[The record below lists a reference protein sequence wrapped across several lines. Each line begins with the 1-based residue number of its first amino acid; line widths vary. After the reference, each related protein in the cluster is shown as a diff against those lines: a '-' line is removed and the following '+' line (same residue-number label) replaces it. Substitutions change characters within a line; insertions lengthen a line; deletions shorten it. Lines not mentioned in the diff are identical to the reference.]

1 MLPSVQCFLTF
12 SGLSTTVL
20 NPSASANLKPRVA
33 EKRLN
38 MEWIWGQQNRMGCGL
53 ACSWHTHAATFF
65 KSFLA
70 GIFGYK
76 ICPFVTAGIQPW
88 CSCCQLTQEWPS
100 NCHMSPRPPIY
111 SNIGLCM
118 LDNIGRTYPMTLWG
132 SCLSWQIC
140 WKLERQ
146 QWKAIMGNSGHCL
159 HNLRTRSICTATCLE
174 INGHPEAHGLSSLP
188 ITPKSGLG
196 CKERIHLLQH
206 RKYLSILFIY
216 WI

>member
-65 KSFLA
+65 KSFLV

-111 SNIGLCM
+111 SILGCACWTILAVPTQWHYEVHVC
-118 LDNIGRTYPMTLWG
+118 LDKYVEN
-132 SCLSWQIC
+132 SKDNS
-140 WKLERQ
+140 ERQ
-146 QWKAIMGNSGHCL
+146 LWETVDTVYTISGPDQ
-159 HNLRTRSICTATCLE
+159 SVQ
-174 INGHPEAHGLSSLP
+174 
-188 ITPKSGLG
+188 
-196 CKERIHLLQH
+196 QH
-206 RKYLSILFIY
+206 VWR
-216 WI
+216 

>member
-53 ACSWHTHAATFF
+53 ACSWHTHAATFL

-100 NCHMSPRPPIY
+100 NCHVTKASNLLKYWVVHVGQYWPYLPNDTMRFMFVLTNMLKTRKTTVKGNYGKQWTLSTQSQDQINLY
-111 SNIGLCM
+111 SNMFG
-118 LDNIGRTYPMTLWG
+118 DKWP
-132 SCLSWQIC
+132 SWST
-140 WKLERQ
+140 WVK
-146 QWKAIMGNSGHCL
+146 
-159 HNLRTRSICTATCLE
+159 
-174 INGHPEAHGLSSLP
+174 
-188 ITPKSGLG
+188 
-196 CKERIHLLQH
+196 
-206 RKYLSILFIY
+206 
-216 WI
+216 